1 MIRNSL
7 SGTGAS
13 VRRAVY
19 CTVLALCGCATPPAP
34 APAPASPPPAPVT
47 PAPAPAPAPAPPAPE
62 AAEPPAAAP
71 ETPASRARAAA
82 WADLPGWKEENHAL
96 VWKALQASCAVQ
108 KNRPEW
114 TTPCAIATATP
125 TPDAAAVRRFFETYF
140 TPYQLTNDDGT
151 DTGLVTGYYEPLL
164 HGSRKPSRRY
174 RYPVYGVPDDL
185 LVIDLA
191 EVYPQLKGMR
201 LRGRIEGRRV
211 VPYYDRAQI
220 DNGAPALKG
229 KEIAWVEDPIELFFL
244 QIQGSGRIRLDTGQ
258 MLRVGYADQ
267 NGYPYRSIGRWLVER
282 GELPLEKASMQG
294 IKAWARTHP
303 AELKELLNYNA
314 SYVFFREL
322 AGDLSGPLGAQGVP
336 LTAGRSVAV
345 DARYV
350 PLGSPV
356 YLATTRP
363 NSAVPLNRL
372 MMAQD
377 TGGAIRGPVRADFFW
392 GFGDEAGREA
402 GRMKQTL
409 RMWLLLP
416 NGMAPPVASD

>member
-1 MIRNSL
+1 MYGI
-7 SGTGAS
+7 
-13 VRRAVY
+13 AV
-19 CTVLALCGCATPPAP
+19 LLCACATPPQRPEPPRAPVAVP
-34 APAPASPPPAPVT
+34 APLPAPTPAEPSEQPAQAPPPAQPSPSAT
-47 PAPAPAPAPAPPAPE
+47 AQ
-62 AAEPPAAAP
+62 
-71 ETPASRARAAA
+71 PAS
-82 WADLPGWKEENHAL
+82 WSDLPGWNEENHAL
-96 VWKALQASCAVQ
+96 VWKALLASCGALKERAQ
-108 KNRPEW
+108 WR
-114 TTPCAIATATP
+114 TPCTVAAELVDPDTP
-125 TPDAAAVRRFFETYF
+125 TVRRFFEAYF
-140 TPYQLTNDDGT
+140 TPYQLINPDGT

-185 LVIDLA
+185 LVVDLG

-220 DNGAPALKG
+220 DDGAAGLRG
-229 KEIAWVEDPIELFFL
+229 KEIAWVDDPIDLFFL
-244 QIQGSGRIRLDTGQ
+244 QIQGSGRIRLDDGQ

-282 GELPLEKASMQG
+282 GELPIEKASMQG
-294 IKAWARTHP
+294 IKEWARAHP
-303 AELKELLNYNA
+303 EDLKPLLNYNA

-322 AGDLSGPLGAQGVP
+322 PGDLSGPVGAQGVP
-336 LTAGRSVAV
+336 LSAGRSVAV
-345 DARYV
+345 DARYI
-350 PLGSPV
+350 PLGAPV

-363 NSAVPLNRL
+363 NSTVPLNRL

-392 GFGDEAGREA
+392 GYGEQAGREA
-402 GRMKQTL
+402 GRMKQAL

-416 NGMAPPVASD
+416 NGMPPPAAPE